1 MTDLGPK
8 TDTIVEEEKLFKE
21 ALSGKINDNYK
32 NLRDYKYF
40 YYYINFENNK
50 QYLISEYKGLS
61 YTEFNLKFSKKDM
74 NF

>member
-1 MTDLGPK
+1 MIILFFFLSPTILYYLTKFEYTMTDLGPK

-50 QYLISEYKGLS
+50 Q
-61 YTEFNLKFSKKDM
+61 
-74 NF
+74 

>member
-61 YTEFNLKFSKKDM
+61 YADFNLKFSKKDM